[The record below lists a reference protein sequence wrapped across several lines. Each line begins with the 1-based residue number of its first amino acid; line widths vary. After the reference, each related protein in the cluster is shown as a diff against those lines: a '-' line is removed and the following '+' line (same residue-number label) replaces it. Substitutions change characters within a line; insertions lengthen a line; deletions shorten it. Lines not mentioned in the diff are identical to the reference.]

1 MMRRL
6 GRGEST
12 AFQGG
17 GEATVADDIYGEA
30 LQHEADEGEVS
41 GGLI

>member
-1 MMRRL
+1 V
-6 GRGEST
+6 
-12 AFQGG
+12 FDGG
-17 GEATVADDIYGEA
+17 KQAPVAGDVFSEA